1 MEYRLTPELLLRAY
15 TSGLFPMGESRGDSD
30 IVWVDP
36 EWRGIIP
43 LDGFHI
49 PRRLRRT
56 VRNAGFA
63 VRADTAFERVMRACA
78 APRRGRRD
86 TWINDDILRAYAELH
101 RAGFA
106 HSVECWRGDAL
117 AGGLYGVTIA
127 GAFFGESMF
136 TRETDASKVA
146 LVHLVARL
154 DHAGYRLLDTQFLT
168 GHLAQFGAVE
178 VARREYRRLLDRAL
192 SVDAAFPRMLPDSVF
207 ERYLQSFTQT
217 S

>member
-15 TSGLFPMGESRGDSD
+15 TTGLFPMGESRGDSD

-43 LDGFHI
+43 LNRFHL

-56 VRNAGFA
+56 VRQAGFA
-63 VRADTAFERVMRACA
+63 VRVDTAFGRVMRACA
-78 APRRGRRD
+78 APRRNRRE

-106 HSVECWRGDAL
+106 HSVECWQGDAL
-117 AGGLYGVTIA
+117 VGGLYGVSVA

-136 TRETDASKVA
+136 TRTTDASKVA

-168 GHLAQFGAVE
+168 DHLAQFGAVE
-178 VARREYRRLLDRAL
+178 VTRREYRRLLNEAL
-192 SVDAAFPRMLPDSVF
+192 TTEAEFPRTLPDSVF

>member
-15 TSGLFPMGESRGDSD
+15 TSGLFPMGESRGNSD

-36 EWRGIIP
+36 EWRGIVP

-49 PRRLRRT
+49 SRRLRRT
-56 VRNAGFA
+56 VRNADLA
-63 VRADTAFERVMRACA
+63 VRVDTAFERVMQACA
-78 APRRGRRD
+78 APRRGRRE
-86 TWINDDILRAYAELH
+86 TWINDDILLAYAELH
-101 RAGFA
+101 RAGHA
-106 HSVECWRGDAL
+106 HSVECWRDDTL
-117 AGGLYGVTIA
+117 VGGLYGVTIA

-154 DHAGYRLLDTQFLT
+154 CHAGYRLLDTQFLT
-168 GHLAQFGAVE
+168 DHLARFGAIE
-178 VARREYRRLLDRAL
+178 LTRQDYRRLLDRAL
-192 SVDAAFPRMLPDSVF
+192 SVEAEFPRTLPDSVF
-207 ERYLQSFTQT
+207 DRYLQSFTQT

>member
-15 TSGLFPMGESRGDSD
+15 TTGLFPMGESRGDSD

-43 LDGFHI
+43 LNRFHL

-56 VRNAGFA
+56 VRQAGFA
-63 VRADTAFERVMRACA
+63 VRVDTAFSRVMRACA
-78 APRRGRRD
+78 APRRNRRE

-106 HSVECWRGDAL
+106 HSVECWQGDAL
-117 AGGLYGVTIA
+117 AGGLYGVSVA

-136 TRETDASKVA
+136 TRTTDASKVA

-168 GHLAQFGAVE
+168 DHLAQFGAVE
-178 VARREYRRLLDRAL
+178 VTRREYRRLLNEAL
-192 SVDAAFPRMLPDSVF
+192 TTEAEFPRTLPDSVF

>member
-1 MEYRLTPELLLRAY
+1 MEYRLTTELLLRAY
-15 TSGLFPMGESRGDSD
+15 TGGLFPMGESGGNSD

-43 LDGFHI
+43 LDGFRI

-63 VRADTAFERVMRACA
+63 VRADTAFERVMKACA
-78 APRRGRRD
+78 APRRDRRD
-86 TWINDDILRAYAELH
+86 TWINNDIQRAYAELH
-101 RAGFA
+101 RAGHA

-117 AGGLYGVTIA
+117 VGGLYGVTIA

-168 GHLAQFGAVE
+168 DHLARFGAIE
-178 VARREYRRLLDRAL
+178 IARREYRRLLDGAL
-192 SVDAAFPRMLPDSVF
+192 SVDASFPRTLPDSVF
-207 ERYLQSFTQT
+207 EDYLQSFTQT

>member
-1 MEYRLTPELLLRAY
+1 MDYRLTPELLLRAY

-36 EWRGIIP
+36 EWRGIVP
-43 LDGFHI
+43 LDGFRI

-56 VRNAGFA
+56 VRNAGFD
-63 VRADTAFERVMRACA
+63 VRVDTAFERVMQACA
-78 APRRGRRD
+78 APRRDRRE
-86 TWINDDILRAYAELH
+86 TWINNDILRAYAELH
-101 RAGFA
+101 RAGYA
-106 HSVECWRGDAL
+106 HCVECWRGNAL
-117 AGGLYGVTIA
+117 VGGLYGVAIA

-168 GHLAQFGAVE
+168 DHLARFGAIE
-178 VARREYRRLLDRAL
+178 VTRQEYRRLLDRAL
-192 SVDAAFPRMLPDSVF
+192 SVEARFPRTLPESVF
-207 ERYLQSFTQT
+207 ARYLQSFTQT

>member
-78 APRRGRRD
+78 APRRGRRE

-101 RAGFA
+101 RAGYA

-168 GHLAQFGAVE
+168 DHLVQFGAVE
-178 VARREYRRLLDRAL
+178 VARQEYRRLLDRAL

>member
-15 TSGLFPMGESRGDSD
+15 TTGLFPMGESRGDSD

-36 EWRGIIP
+36 EWRGVIP
-43 LDGFHI
+43 LERFHL

-56 VRNAGFA
+56 VCTADFA
-63 VRADTAFERVMRACA
+63 VRVDTAFARVMQACA
-78 APRRGRRD
+78 APRRGRRE

-101 RAGFA
+101 RSGFA
-106 HSVECWRGDAL
+106 HSVECWRGGAL
-117 AGGLYGVTIA
+117 VGGLYGVAIA

-136 TRETDASKVA
+136 ARTTDASKVA

-154 DHAGYRLLDTQFLT
+154 DYGGYRLLDTQFMT
-168 GHLAQFGAVE
+168 DHLAQFGAIE
-178 VARREYRRLLDRAL
+178 VPRQEYRGRLHAAL
-192 SVDAAFPRMLPDSVF
+192 AVEAEFPKHLPEGAF

>member
-15 TSGLFPMGESRGDSD
+15 TTGMFPMGEARGNSD

-43 LDGFHI
+43 LDEFYV
-49 PRRLRRT
+49 PKRLRRT
-56 VRNAGFA
+56 VRNSLFD
-63 VRADTAFERVMRACA
+63 VRADTAFQQVMRSCA

-86 TWINDDILRAYAELH
+86 TWINDDILRAYTELH
-101 RAGFA
+101 ALGFA
-106 HSVECWRGDAL
+106 HSVECWIDDEL
-117 AGGLYGVTIA
+117 VGGLYGVSIA

-136 TRETDASKVA
+136 TRVTDASKVA

-154 DHAGYRLLDTQFLT
+154 EHAGYRMLDTQFIT
-168 GHLAQFGAVE
+168 DHLARFGAVE
-178 VARREYRRLLDRAL
+178 VPRQEYREHLQDAL
-192 SVDAAFPRMLPDSVF
+192 SVEVEFPVELPDGVLD
-207 ERYLQSFTQT
+207 RYLQSFTQT

>member
-15 TSGLFPMGESRGDSD
+15 TSGLFPMGETRGDSD

-43 LDGFHI
+43 LDGFRI

-63 VRADTAFERVMRACA
+63 IRVDTAFGRVMQACA
-78 APRRGRRD
+78 APRRDRRE
-86 TWINDDILRAYAELH
+86 TWINNDILRAYAELH
-101 RAGFA
+101 RAGYA
-106 HSVECWRGDAL
+106 HSVESWRGDTL
-117 AGGLYGVTIA
+117 VGGLYGVAIA

-168 GHLAQFGAVE
+168 DHLARFGAIE
-178 VARREYRRLLDRAL
+178 VPRQEYRLLLHRAL
-192 SVDAAFPRMLPDSVF
+192 SVEAGFPATLPDGTL